1 MADGIAPFACLCTCR
16 CTHDFTQPSCVSLL
30 IKVKGHDEMLFFFFF
45 SSVSLYVSH
54 SLGEA
59 CNHVAALLF
68 YLEDASTKGL
78 TELPAELS
86 KTSLPM
92 QWNQPPKKTVA
103 PQPLCELAFVKA
115 AHGTHLSDADLAK
128 RCKRAEFD
136 PRAPGDRQVSHES
149 VKSLLDYFQKENLQ
163 TMQRTVSLL
172 GHARRR
178 GATGPRATTAAG
190 S

>member
-1 MADGIAPFACLCTCR
+1 MAMSLIDAMRKDGES
-16 CTHDFTQPSCVSLL
+16 D
-30 IKVKGHDEMLFFFFF
+30 
-45 SSVSLYVSH
+45 SLYVSH

-92 QWNQPPKKTVA
+92 QWSQPPKKTVA
-103 PQPLCELAFVKA
+103 PQPLCELAFAKA
-115 AHGTHLSDADLAK
+115 AHGTDLSDADLAK

-149 VKSLLDYFQKENLQ
+149 VKSLLDSFQKENLQ
-163 TMQRTVSLL
+163 TSGLFHFWDML
-172 GHARRR
+172 GEEEQQ
-178 GATGPRATTAAG
+178 GPEQQQQ
-190 S
+190 